1 MPDNPGTSKKY
12 ERFPKNNE
20 KTFGSKKSEPVV
32 TVLISTFNRRRYFAE
47 ALDSIIH
54 QDYRNLQIIAANDG
68 GEDVSDIVNSYN
80 DPRLIFINRKENR
93 GLPYVFNEALSKAQ
107 GKYICYLGD
116 DDLYYP
122 HHVSTLVNA
131 LENQT
136 DCQVAYSDL
145 YKVYCKVCPDG
156 SRKVLSKVVNISR
169 DFDRFFM
176 LYYNHVLHVS
186 LMHQRDLLEKTG
198 LYNEKVNILIDWDIT
213 RRLVFFSDFYH
224 VPVITGEFYQP
235 AGKCDRISI
244 LGRKDEKKYARNIL
258 RIRTTRPAK
267 PWTKIKDMSIIFV
280 TEKINKQAG
289 TTLGSIWQRTFYPY
303 EVYLPLS
310 AENFKKLETE
320 MPNIIPVLVDPLSS
334 KEQRIDAALARCEG
348 EYIAIVPSGY
358 PMREFWVEDSLH
370 ALINSSAQNEA
381 FELEDS
387 TERLWAVL
395 LKKKDLEYARGNFTG
410 LSVRESLI
418 AAGITIRRIKPEEIP
433 FQFDQLLEK
442 AKEAEKN
449 GNWSKAADMFEYMR
463 KNHQNE
469 LWMKSL
475 TAKASFMAGYHTRA
489 DKLIHEINSQRPTV
503 DTLLLEA
510 KIKRKQKNLDSA
522 ITLLEKAE
530 KILEGNQLIW
540 K

>member
-1 MPDNPGTSKKY
+1 MSKKY
-12 ERFPKNNE
+12 NRTPKR
-20 KTFGSKKSEPVV
+20 KKYSFDSQADPLV

-47 ALDSIIH
+47 ALKSILC
-54 QDYRNLQIIAANDG
+54 QNYRNLQIIAVNDG
-68 GEDVSDIVNSYN
+68 GEDVSDIVKSYD
-80 DPRLIFINRKENR
+80 DPRLLFINRKENR
-93 GLPYVFNEALSKAQ
+93 GLPYSFNEALAQ
-107 GKYICYLGD
+107 ANGKYICYLGD

-156 SRKVLSKVVNISR
+156 SRKVLSKVVEISR

-186 LMHQRDLLEKTG
+186 LMHRRDLLEKTG
-198 LYNEKVNILIDWDIT
+198 LYNEKVNVLIDWDMT

-224 VPVITGEFYQP
+224 VPEITGEFYQP

-244 LGRKDEKKYARNIL
+244 LGRKNEQEYARNIL

-267 PWTKIKDMSIIFV
+267 PWAKLGDMSIIFL
-280 TEKINKQAG
+280 TEIINKQAG

-303 EVYLPLS
+303 EVYLPLPVES
-310 AENFKKLETE
+310 IKKLDTE
-320 MPNIIPVLVDPLSS
+320 MPNIIPLPVNSS
-334 KEQRIDAALARCEG
+334 YSQDERIDAALAKCDG
-348 EYIAIVPSGY
+348 EYITIVPSGY

-370 ALINSSAQNEA
+370 ALINSSVRNEG

-387 TERLWAVL
+387 TDRLWSIVIRSEEL
-395 LKKKDLEYARGNFTG
+395 RHARRRFPN
-410 LSVRESLI
+410 LPVRESLY
-418 AAGITIRRIKPEEIP
+418 AAGITIRRLEPEEIP

-442 AKEAEKN
+442 AKTAEKN
-449 GNWSKAADMFEYMR
+449 GNWIKAAEMFEYIT
-463 KNHQNE
+463 KHHQNE

-475 TAKASFMAGYHTRA
+475 AAKASFNAGRHIRA
-489 DKLIHEINSQRPTV
+489 ANLSNEINRQRPTV

-510 KIKRKQKNLDSA
+510 KVKREQKDFNSA
-522 ITLLEKAE
+522 IQLLEKAE
-530 KILEGNQLIW
+530 QILEGKEFVW
-540 K
+540 T